1 MNDSTADQLRTSEA
15 DRLTNLLDSAQ
26 GHLLEGAPDKAIAIW
41 REMISK
47 GGNYADWGRLEYADY
62 LYRRDEDEKAQT
74 ELLGLMG
81 GRRVLGAPWSL
92 AGELLE
98 ERGDLEAAL
107 FFLSAA
113 VNALTAEQLS
123 AGAPLW
129 ARLITAGQRRVKWAL
144 EIPLDDQDLVAEAGL
159 VELEDKSID
168 LPYLLGNPRVI
179 GGRLHFW
186 ARDQLGH
193 AACLWPNR
201 TPVESADDYYQDVE
215 RVLRAHPSGR
225 LLTVPRSIS
234 TVDDDLDPAVRGARS
249 MAEVLAIV
257 NQIDEGT
264 VIEWP
269 PAPNQLCWCGSGTKY
284 KKCCGEPYA
293 TAGL

>member
-1 MNDSTADQLRTSEA
+1 MNDLTADQLRTSEA

-26 GHLLEGAPDKAIAIW
+26 GHLLGGTPDKAIAIW
-41 REMISK
+41 KEMIAE
-47 GGNYADWGRLEYADY
+47 GGNFADWGRLEYADY
-62 LYRRDEDEKAQT
+62 LFRRDEDEKAQA
-74 ELLGLMG
+74 ELVGLTG

-98 ERGDLEAAL
+98 ERGELQAAL
-107 FFLSAA
+107 FFFSTA
-113 VNALTAEQLS
+113 VSALTAEQRS

-129 ARLITAGQRRVKWAL
+129 ARQLTASLRRVKWAL
-144 EIPLDDQDLVAEAGL
+144 EIRLDDQDLVAEAGP

-179 GGRLHFW
+179 SGRLHFW

-193 AACLWPNR
+193 ADCLWPHSI
-201 TPVESADDYYQDVE
+201 PADSADEYYQDVE

-225 LLTVPRSIS
+225 VLTVPRSIS
-234 TVDDDLDPAVRGARS
+234 TVDDEPDPGVRDARS
-249 MAEVLAIV
+249 MAEVLALV

-269 PAPNQLCWCGSGTKY
+269 PGRNQVCWCGSGKKY
-284 KKCCGEPYA
+284 KVCCGGPYA